1 MHNIPVLTVCERT
14 LAEAYEKALAIS
26 PKDDAALYNL
36 GIAYKHA
43 GKPQLAI
50 ESWKKAAELNP
61 DNPQPLLALADY
73 YYENNH
79 YDMAMDEYQR
89 ILRRWPNIQ
98 EGHFSLATIYYKKNL
113 LDYAREEYK
122 RVVEINEKTD
132 LARRAYVNLG
142 ILASKTEKP
151 TDDSMRNAVGYVQK
165 ALLLKPGDAEALF
178 SLGLLYAKKEMH
190 DKAIDTFYQ
199 AIRATNDSKV
209 IAESYNNIGKCYY
222 KKGMY
227 KKALQSFTRGIEED
241 PVNEE
246 IRMNRKVAMQ
256 AYEEELARR

>member
-1 MHNIPVLTVCERT
+1 MARV
-14 LAEAYEKALAIS
+14 AYINSALLYPKVHKSEESMEKAVQI
-26 PKDDAALYNL
+26 
-36 GIAYKHA
+36 
-43 GKPQLAI
+43 
-50 ESWKKAAELNP
+50 
-61 DNPQPLLALADY
+61 
-73 YYENNH
+73 
-79 YDMAMDEYQR
+79 M
-89 ILRRWPNIQ
+89 
-98 EGHFSLATIYYKKNL
+98 
-113 LDYAREEYK
+113 
-122 RVVEINEKTD
+122 
-132 LARRAYVNLG
+132 
-142 ILASKTEKP
+142 
-151 TDDSMRNAVGYVQK
+151 QK
-165 ALLLKPGDAEALF
+165 ALLLKPGDPQALF
-178 SLGLLYAKKEMH
+178 SMGILYERKKMN